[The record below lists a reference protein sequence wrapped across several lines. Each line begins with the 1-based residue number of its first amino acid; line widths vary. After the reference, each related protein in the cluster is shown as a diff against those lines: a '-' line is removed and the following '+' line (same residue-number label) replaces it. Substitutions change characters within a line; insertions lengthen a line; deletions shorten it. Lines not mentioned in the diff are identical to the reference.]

1 MRGREIMEKEG
12 SAIERYIRSTSD
24 ILPKGKH
31 MRSIADIKELS
42 ALLRGHKRCRV
53 CKCLHFFLVRKREI
67 GSAGHSKNRS

>member
-42 ALLRGHKRCRV
+42 AIHLVDGTDWFTGYGHHV
-53 CKCLHFFLVRKREI
+53 
-67 GSAGHSKNRS
+67 